1 MSKSTGFKLPDL
13 LSYCP
18 FEFTHHDHM
27 LSVCPESV
35 AWMQGYG
42 VLKDPEAFSRSI
54 YYDFATA
61 TCCPDVPIERVR
73 LYCDTV
79 VLAFGF
85 DDLLD
90 LAPDYKTLKPA
101 QKAIMEALSE
111 PHNFQSEI
119 TLAKPVAE

>member
-1 MSKSTGFKLPDL
+1 
-13 LSYCP
+13 
-18 FEFTHHDHM
+18 
-27 LSVCPESV
+27 
-35 AWMQGYG
+35 MQGYG

-79 VLAFGF
+79 VLAFAF

-90 LAPDYKTLKPA
+90 LSPDYKTLKHA
-101 QKAIMEALSE
+101 QEAIMQALLE
-111 PHNFQSEI
+111 PHSFQSDVA
-119 TLAKPVAE
+119 LAKPIAE